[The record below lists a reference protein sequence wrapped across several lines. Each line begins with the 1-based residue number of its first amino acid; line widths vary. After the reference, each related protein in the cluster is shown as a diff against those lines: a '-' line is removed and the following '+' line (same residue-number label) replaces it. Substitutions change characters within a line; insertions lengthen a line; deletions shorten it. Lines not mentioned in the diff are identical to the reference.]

1 VPAGFNTST
10 GLNLYTG
17 VRTVGACNNGIIVS
31 DSRNGGGTFTGT
43 TTDPRRMPLVTQ
55 GRRQLTTDQW
65 FQWADYTRDGRLAVS
80 YYDRQYGDAEL
91 TGYSDFSLS
100 GSRNITSFAT
110 TRVTTSSMPP
120 PTQFSGQFWGDYT
133 GLAAWTGTA
142 HPAWS
147 DTRTPEVFTC
157 PGSATVTTAPSLCT
171 SGSGAT
177 RANDQEAMTASVSVP
192 GH

>member
-1 VPAGFNTST
+1 
-10 GLNLYTG
+10 
-17 VRTVGACNNGIIVS
+17 
-31 DSRNGGGTFTGT
+31 
-43 TTDPRRMPLVTQ
+43 MPLVTQ

-80 YYDRQYGDAEL
+80 YYDRQYGNAEL

-142 HPAWS
+142 PPGLVRHADAGGLHVSRFRHGDHGPESVHVRLGSHPGE
-147 DTRTPEVFTC
+147 R
-157 PGSATVTTAPSLCT
+157 PGGDDGVRAGARHVT
-171 SGSGAT
+171 
-177 RANDQEAMTASVSVP
+177 
-192 GH
+192 